1 MQGNARLSKPALMTH
16 TKQKVFMGAFQ
27 QQLSAQEWR
36 REAKVQAGIMQKGVD
51 DNGKCHYANK
61 TPMEEPQFAYLAS
74 YLKQV
79 LEDLEK
85 VWKMWQEWL
94 TNWERFCSM
103 EDKIKHYSI
112 WEREDG
118 VADV

>member
-1 MQGNARLSKPALMTH
+1 MTH

-85 VWKMWQEWL
+85 V
-94 TNWERFCSM
+94 
-103 EDKIKHYSI
+103 
-112 WEREDG
+112 
-118 VADV
+118 